1 MDQSNKK
8 RCTNFSKDEVET
20 LMDLVETHRHVI
32 ECKKTDT
39 VTNAAKAAEW
49 RTIATTFNAIC
60 GTGSTGKIVVRP
72 RATPRVGEPASAP
85 DSPPTRREE
94 EESVV
99 RVWRKTHVI
108 NSL

>member
-60 GTGSTGKIVVRP
+60 GTGRYCEANGIRSKNRL
-72 RATPRVGEPASAP
+72 
-85 DSPPTRREE
+85 
-94 EESVV
+94 
-99 RVWRKTHVI
+99 KK
-108 NSL
+108 NMLSLGAKYIKLVAVHSQI